1 MVDAART
8 PDYWTRPNRQAAR
21 AYSFLSLQKGTG
33 RKCLNTNNVKL
44 STAFSA
50 ALISSTTLWKGRKEG
65 GMEKGRTVLSR
76 GRSHTSPFQHE
87 IRKIVPMGFIIH
99 AR

>member
-21 AYSFLSLQKGTG
+21 AYSFLLLQKGTG

-44 STAFSA
+44 PTAFSA

-65 GMEKGRTVLSR
+65 GWRKAEQFYLVADLTHPHFNT
-76 GRSHTSPFQHE
+76 RSG
-87 IRKIVPMGFIIH
+87 K
-99 AR
+99 